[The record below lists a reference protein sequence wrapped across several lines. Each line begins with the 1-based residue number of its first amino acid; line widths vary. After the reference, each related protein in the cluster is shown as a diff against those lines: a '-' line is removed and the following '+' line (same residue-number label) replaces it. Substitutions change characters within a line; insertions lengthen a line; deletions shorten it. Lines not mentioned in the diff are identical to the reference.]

1 MTDLLMDT
9 SWLEPLKD
17 YFSYKV
23 PIGVILIILLVV
35 IMFYLVSTGHIRK
48 STKIALE
55 TLQKSNKD
63 LRDYVDKLQL
73 ENDKLRKRNI
83 EK

>member
-1 MTDLLMDT
+1 MDT
-9 SWLEPLKD
+9 SWLEPLKN

-35 IMFYLVSTGHIRK
+35 IMFYLGSTAHIRK

-55 TLQKSNKD
+55 SLQESNKALKD
-63 LRDYVDKLQL
+63 FIDKLQSD
-73 ENDKLRKRNI
+73 NDKLREQNI